1 MSSFNNPH
9 HLYLFAMTNGK
20 KKIAYG
26 SSPDD
31 AYENLRLRLTA
42 QEMVDI
48 LKDQYARIA
57 QRELHRHVHE
67 LG

>member
-20 KKIAYG
+20 RKIAYG
-26 SSPDD
+26 SSPED
-31 AYENLRLRLTA
+31 AYASLRLRLTE
-42 QEMVDI
+42 QEMAAI
-48 LKDQYARIA
+48 IKDQYTRIA
-57 QRELHRHVHE
+57 QRELHQHVHE

>member
-26 SSPDD
+26 SSPED
-31 AYENLRLRLTA
+31 AYESLRLRLTEP
-42 QEMVDI
+42 EMAAIV
-48 LKDQYARIA
+48 KDKCERIP
-57 QRELHRHVHE
+57 QRDLHHHAHE

>member
-20 KKIAYG
+20 KKIGYG
-26 SSPDD
+26 PSPEE
-31 AYENLRLRLTA
+31 AYENLRIRLTE
-42 QEMVDI
+42 QEMTAI
-48 LKDQYARIA
+48 LKDRVERIA
-57 QRELHRHVHE
+57 QRDLHKHVRE

>member
-20 KKIAYG
+20 KKIGYG
-26 SSPDD
+26 PSPEE
-31 AYENLRLRLTA
+31 AYENLRIRLTE
-42 QEMVDI
+42 QEMTAI
-48 LKDQYARIA
+48 LKDRVERIA
-57 QRELHRHVHE
+57 QRDLHKHVHE

>member
-9 HLYLFAMTNGK
+9 YLYLFAMTNGK

-26 SSPDD
+26 SSPED
-31 AYENLRLRLTA
+31 AYESLQLRLTE
-42 QEMVDI
+42 QEMADI
-48 LKDQYARIA
+48 VKDKVTRIV
-57 QRELHRHVHE
+57 QRELQAHVHE

>member
-9 HLYLFAMTNGK
+9 YLYLFAMTNGK

-26 SSPDD
+26 SSPED
-31 AYENLRLRLTA
+31 AYEGLRLRLTE
-42 QEMVDI
+42 QEMTSVI
-48 LKDQYARIA
+48 KEQVERIA
-57 QRELHRHVHE
+57 QRELQAHVHE

>member
-1 MSSFNNPH
+1 MSSLNNPH

-26 SSPDD
+26 SSPED
-31 AYENLRLRLTA
+31 AYASLRLRLTE
-42 QEMVDI
+42 QEMAAI
-48 LKDQYARIA
+48 IKDQYARIA
-57 QRELHRHVHE
+57 QRELHQHVHE

>member
-26 SSPDD
+26 SSPEE
-31 AYENLRLRLTA
+31 AYQNLRLRLTE
-42 QEMVDI
+42 QEMAAI
-48 LKDQYARIA
+48 LKDQFTRIA
-57 QRELHRHVHE
+57 QRELHQHVRE

>member
-26 SSPDD
+26 SSPED
-31 AYENLRLRLTA
+31 AYENLQLRLTE
-42 QEMVDI
+42 QEMAII
-48 LKDQYARIA
+48 LKDQFSRIA
-57 QRELHRHVHE
+57 QRELHQHVHE

>member
-26 SSPDD
+26 SSPED
-31 AYENLRLRLTA
+31 AFESLKLRLTG
-42 QEMVDI
+42 QEMAAVI
-48 LKDQYARIA
+48 KEQYTRIP
-57 QRELHRHVHE
+57 QRELHQHVRE

>member
-26 SSPDD
+26 SSPAD
-31 AYENLRLRLTA
+31 AYKGLQLRLTE
-42 QEMVDI
+42 QEMAEVI
-48 LKDQYARIA
+48 QDQYQRIA
-57 QRELHRHVHE
+57 QRELHQHIHE

>member
-20 KKIAYG
+20 KKIGYG
-26 SSPDD
+26 PSPEE
-31 AYENLRLRLTA
+31 AYENLRIRLTE
-42 QEMVDI
+42 QEMTAI
-48 LKDQYARIA
+48 LKDKVERIA
-57 QRELHRHVHE
+57 QRDLHKHVRE

>member
-9 HLYLFAMTNGK
+9 YLYLFAMTNGK

-26 SSPDD
+26 SSPED
-31 AYENLRLRLTA
+31 AYANLRLRLTK
-42 QEMVDI
+42 QEMAVI
-48 LKDQYARIA
+48 LKDQFSRIA
-57 QRELHRHVHE
+57 QRELHQYVHE

>member
-20 KKIAYG
+20 KKIGYG
-26 SSPDD
+26 PSPDE
-31 AYENLRLRLTA
+31 AFENLRIRLTE
-42 QEMVDI
+42 QEMSFI
-48 LKDQYARIA
+48 LKDRYERIP
-57 QRELHRHVHE
+57 QRDLHKHVHE

>member
-26 SSPDD
+26 LSPED
-31 AYENLRLRLTA
+31 AYENLRLRLTE
-42 QEMVDI
+42 QEMAAV
-48 LKDQYARIA
+48 LKDQFKRIA
-57 QRELHRHVHE
+57 QRELHQHVRE

>member
-26 SSPDD
+26 SSPED
-31 AYENLRLRLTA
+31 AFESLKLRLTE
-42 QEMVDI
+42 QEMAAVF
-48 LKDQYARIA
+48 KERYTRIA
-57 QRELHRHVHE
+57 QRELRQHVRE

>member
-26 SSPDD
+26 SSPED
-31 AYENLRLRLTA
+31 AFESLKLRLTG
-42 QEMVDI
+42 QEMAAVF
-48 LKDQYARIA
+48 KERYTRIA
-57 QRELHRHVHE
+57 QRELRQHVRE

>member
-20 KKIAYG
+20 KKIGYG
-26 SSPDD
+26 PSPEE
-31 AYENLRLRLTA
+31 AYENLRIRLTG
-42 QEMVDI
+42 QEMTAI
-48 LKDQYARIA
+48 LKDKVERIA
-57 QRELHRHVHE
+57 QRDLHKHVRE

>member
-9 HLYLFAMTNGK
+9 HLYVFAMTNGK

-26 SSPDD
+26 SSPED
-31 AYENLRLRLTA
+31 AYENLRLRLTE
-42 QEMVDI
+42 QEMAAI
-48 LKDQYARIA
+48 IKDQFTRIT
-57 QRELHRHVHE
+57 QRELHQHVHE

>member
-9 HLYLFAMTNGK
+9 HLYLFTMTNGK

-26 SSPDD
+26 SSPED
-31 AYENLRLRLTA
+31 AYESLRLRLTDR
-42 QEMVDI
+42 EMATI
-48 LKDQYARIA
+48 IKNQFTRIA
-57 QRELHRHVHE
+57 QRDLQKHVQE

>member
-9 HLYLFAMTNGK
+9 YLYLFAMTNGK

-26 SSPDD
+26 SSPED
-31 AYENLRLRLTA
+31 AYESLRLRLTE
-42 QEMVDI
+42 QEMADI
-48 LKDQYARIA
+48 VKDKVTRIV
-57 QRELHRHVHE
+57 QRELQAHVHE

>member
-26 SSPDD
+26 SSPED
-31 AYENLRLRLTA
+31 AFESLKLRLTE
-42 QEMVDI
+42 QEMAAVI
-48 LKDQYARIA
+48 KEQYTRIA
-57 QRELHRHVHE
+57 QRELHQHVRE

>member
-26 SSPDD
+26 SSPEG
-31 AYENLRLRLTA
+31 AYENLRLRLTE
-42 QEMVDI
+42 QEMAAI
-48 LKDQYARIA
+48 LKEQFKRIA
-57 QRELHRHVHE
+57 QRELHQHVHE